1 MRALPIH
8 VRTLASAGPNAN
20 GKKVPAVD
28 PMVGTRSTW
37 SYYLAP
43 WSSSQALLDWTAK
56 QLQQGV
62 SRIQRRPLFGTQ
74 CRPVGGPAGFE
85 PHRHR
90 TAPCTYTC
98 LRLLG
103 NVRVRATSEGAS
115 SISRGDVLA
124 HCRGFGTCGWT
135 DVGGTSTRTKIV
147 GPTALAARPTL
158 YVSGARPQRPVG
170 CPSTLVREVELLRPK
185 PTRIPV
191 AGLALAIPT
200 ERKARGLDPVARD
213 KPSDNLMLKRCAS
226 RLPFTPRGP
235 GPGGKGRPDP
245 SRVRAQA
252 V

>member
-191 AGLALAIPT
+191 AGSALAIPDGEEGPRAGLSRPGQT
-200 ERKARGLDPVARD
+200 FRQPDAQEAR
-213 KPSDNLMLKRCAS
+213 
-226 RLPFTPRGP
+226 
-235 GPGGKGRPDP
+235 
-245 SRVRAQA
+245 
-252 V
+252 

>member
-90 TAPCTYTC
+90 TAPCSYTG
-98 LRLLG
+98 LRLPG
-103 NVRVRATSEGAS
+103 KRSRPGHVRRRKFAIRQSVCTRQP
-115 SISRGDVLA
+115 V
-124 HCRGFGTCGWT
+124 CRGLIQHRH
-135 DVGGTSTRTKIV
+135 D
-147 GPTALAARPTL
+147 A
-158 YVSGARPQRPVG
+158 
-170 CPSTLVREVELLRPK
+170 CPSESDSPK
-185 PTRIPV
+185 QNHRTRRV
-191 AGLALAIPT
+191 TQRCLFL
-200 ERKARGLDPVARD
+200 K
-213 KPSDNLMLKRCAS
+213 DNLNDLIILFQS
-226 RLPFTPRGP
+226 NTVLLF
-235 GPGGKGRPDP
+235 
-245 SRVRAQA
+245 Q
-252 V
+252 

>member
-1 MRALPIH
+1 M
-8 VRTLASAGPNAN
+8 
-20 GKKVPAVD
+20 
-28 PMVGTRSTW
+28 
-37 SYYLAP
+37 
-43 WSSSQALLDWTAK
+43 
-56 QLQQGV
+56 
-62 SRIQRRPLFGTQ
+62 
-74 CRPVGGPAGFE
+74 
-85 PHRHR
+85 
-90 TAPCTYTC
+90 
-98 LRLLG
+98 
-103 NVRVRATSEGAS
+103 
-115 SISRGDVLA
+115 
-124 HCRGFGTCGWT
+124 
-135 DVGGTSTRTKIV
+135 GGTSTQARTKIV

-191 AGLALAIPT
+191 AGFALAIPT

>member
-20 GKKVPAVD
+20 GRKVPAVD

-147 GPTALAARPTL
+147 PSLWDPLPWRHGPRYTCQGHGL
-158 YVSGARPQRPVG
+158 SGQSVVPPRLSGKSSCFGP
-170 CPSTLVREVELLRPK
+170 
-185 PTRIPV
+185 
-191 AGLALAIPT
+191 
-200 ERKARGLDPVARD
+200 
-213 KPSDNLMLKRCAS
+213 S
-226 RLPFTPRGP
+226 RLGYPSLDLHSPSRRR
-235 GPGGKGRPDP
+235 GRPAGWTQSP
-245 SRVRAQA
+245 GTNLPTT
-252 V
+252 

>member
-1 MRALPIH
+1 MQI
-8 VRTLASAGPNAN
+8 
-20 GKKVPAVD
+20 
-28 PMVGTRSTW
+28 
-37 SYYLAP
+37 
-43 WSSSQALLDWTAK
+43 
-56 QLQQGV
+56 QQGV
-62 SRIQRRPLFGTQ
+62 NRIQRRPLFGTQ

-170 CPSTLVREVELLRPK
+170 CPSTLVREVGLLRPK

-191 AGLALAIPT
+191 AGSALAIPT

>member
-98 LRLLG
+98 CHACPETFASEPRPKAQ
-103 NVRVRATSEGAS
+103 VR
-115 SISRGDVLA
+115 
-124 HCRGFGTCGWT
+124 
-135 DVGGTSTRTKIV
+135 
-147 GPTALAARPTL
+147 LAAAVCL
-158 YVSGARPQRPVG
+158 HIAVA
-170 CPSTLVREVELLRPK
+170 LEL
-185 PTRIPV
+185 V
-191 AGLALAIPT
+191 AGQMWAALQLGPRLWDPLPWRHGPRYT
-200 ERKARGLDPVARD
+200 CQGHGLSGQSVVPPRLSG
-213 KPSDNLMLKRCAS
+213 KSGCFGPS
-226 RLPFTPRGP
+226 RLGY
-235 GPGGKGRPDP
+235 P
-245 SRVRAQA
+245 SQDR
-252 V
+252 

>member
-170 CPSTLVREVELLRPK
+170 CPSTLVREVGLLRPK
-185 PTRIPV
+185 D
-191 AGLALAIPT
+191 LHS
-200 ERKARGLDPVARD
+200 
-213 KPSDNLMLKRCAS
+213 PSR
-226 RLPFTPRGP
+226 RR
-235 GPGGKGRPDP
+235 GRPAGWTQSP
-245 SRVRAQA
+245 GTNLPTT
-252 V
+252 